1 MSKKL
6 VLFGDSL
13 FGEVRKTE
21 TLMFEE
27 KLGGE
32 YDIYN
37 CATGGWS
44 TNDLVKKSSYISGL
58 KPDIVIISAGTNDS
72 APWKRVDLEKFKSN
86 LPLIAEQFS
95 ESRVIFFPPPP
106 VTEVVLEDNKIMS
119 NADVKLYNDAVVE
132 FCQEASIDY
141 IDSWSFFMNLKDNN
155 KGYHADDGIHFTRE
169 GYESLFGEL
178 SKVIKS

>member
-1 MSKKL
+1 MIKKL
-6 VLFGDSL
+6 ILFGDSL

-21 TLMFEE
+21 TLMLEE

-44 TNDLVKKSSYISGL
+44 TNDLVKKAPYISGL

-72 APWKRVDLEKFKSN
+72 APWKRVDLETFKSN
-86 LPLIAEQFS
+86 LPVIAEQFS

-106 VTEVVLEDNKIMS
+106 VTEVLLEENKIMS
-119 NADVKLYNDAVVE
+119 NEDVRIYNDAVIE
-132 FCQEASIDY
+132 FCKEASIGY
-141 IDSWSFFMNLKDNN
+141 IDSWSLFMKLKDNN
-155 KGYHADDGIHFTRE
+155 QSYHVADGIHFTRE
-169 GYESLFGEL
+169 GYELLFSEL
-178 SKVIKS
+178 SEVVRS